1 MTDDRRRAERFPLTL
16 PIELGH
22 TRSETHDFSGLGVFF
37 SSDEPFEIDAE
48 IDFLLRVPNAV
59 NVRCK
64 GHVVRVNNMG
74 GRFGIAATIEEYTLD
89 ESPAGNH
96 GGAHIVIQEL
106 RRFHPE
112 KS

>member
-1 MTDDRRRAERFPLTL
+1 MDDRRRAERFPLTL

-22 TRSETHDFSGLGVFF
+22 THSMTHDFSGLGVFF
-37 SSDEPFEIDAE
+37 SSDDPFEIDAE
-48 IDFLLRVPNAV
+48 IDFLLRIPNAV

-74 GRFGIAATIEEYTLD
+74 GRFGIAATIEEYMLD
-89 ESPAGNH
+89 DTPAAGRND
-96 GGAHIVIQEL
+96 AHIVIQEL

-112 KS
+112 K